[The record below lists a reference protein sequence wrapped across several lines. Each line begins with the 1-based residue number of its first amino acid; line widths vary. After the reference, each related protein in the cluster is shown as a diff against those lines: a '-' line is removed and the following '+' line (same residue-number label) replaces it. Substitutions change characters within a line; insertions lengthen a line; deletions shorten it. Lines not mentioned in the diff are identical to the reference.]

1 MRSKFQIV
9 TDEESGEKMA
19 ILTLCGGAEGARVLF
34 YPGWRTYLWC
44 GSDRE
49 YYGNASGDATLRAFA
64 KELLKW
70 TKPRRR
76 AKR

>member
-1 MRSKFQIV
+1 MRSKFRIV
-9 TDEESGEKMA
+9 TDEESGERKA
-19 ILTLCGGAEGARVLF
+19 VLTLKSLTDGARISF
-34 YPGWRTYLWC
+34 YPGWRPYLWC